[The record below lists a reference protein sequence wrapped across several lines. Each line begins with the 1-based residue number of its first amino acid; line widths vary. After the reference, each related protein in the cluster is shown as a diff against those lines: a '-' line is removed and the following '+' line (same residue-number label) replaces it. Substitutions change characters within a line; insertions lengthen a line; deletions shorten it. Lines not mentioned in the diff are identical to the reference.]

1 MSPATGQP
9 HRQLCQYLF
18 FARPACCIVLPS
30 AMLGPTCRQGEL
42 KPEGVPVSAAQQI
55 LAAIGAATRQRLAF
69 PLQAAAL
76 FWGVLSEGVRPSTWQ
91 RTVCDGVRISLTA
104 IVLSSLATV
113 AVTAVIVGVG
123 LVFAPLDWLRPT
135 GEWSST
141 GRILV
146 LILFHQ
152 IAPLLV
158 GIILLG
164 RSGIEMTAEF
174 AALLAEGKTTAPC
187 GEEIDIFRDLVLP
200 RAVALALAAFT
211 LGTVFIL
218 IALLSGY
225 AGASVTQEAQAS
237 VMGFL
242 SKVLRVMSSA
252 DLAAVSV
259 KFLMIGLVVA
269 VSCSITGLDIRG
281 HERPTSVLPRAFTRG
296 VTSILLVTIVL
307 SIVL

>member
-1 MSPATGQP
+1 M
-9 HRQLCQYLF
+9 
-18 FARPACCIVLPS
+18 
-30 AMLGPTCRQGEL
+30 
-42 KPEGVPVSAAQQI
+42 SAAQQV
-55 LAAIGAATRQRLAF
+55 LAAIGAATRQRFAF

-91 RTVCDGVRISLTA
+91 RTVRDAFRDSLSD
-104 IVLSSLATV
+104 IVVSSLATV

-123 LVFAPLDWLRPT
+123 LVFAPLDWLRST

-146 LILFHQ
+146 MVLFRQ

-164 RSGIEMTAEF
+164 RSGMEMAAEF
-174 AALLAEGKTTAPC
+174 AALLAEGKIAVLRAE
-187 GEEIDIFRDLVLP
+187 GIDIFRNLVLP

-211 LGTVFIL
+211 LGTFFLL

-225 AGASVTQEAQAS
+225 AAASVTEEAQAS
-237 VMGFL
+237 VTGFL
-242 SKVLRVMSSA
+242 SKVLRAMSSA
-252 DLAAVSV
+252 GLAGVPV
-259 KFLMIGLVVA
+259 KFLIIGLMVA
-269 VSCSITGLDIRG
+269 VTCSITGLEIRG
-281 HERPTSVLPRAFTRG
+281 YGRPISVLPRAFTRG

-307 SIVL
+307 STML